1 MGGLTAGFGRLW
13 EVVFETI
20 RLGNGHLSYRGLRL
34 PWTQH
39 AFAFAALAT
48 GAFAIIALVHHVTMT
63 IRGRGTGT
71 STFGTYP

>member
-1 MGGLTAGFGRLW
+1 VGGLTAGFGRLW

-20 RLGNGHLSYRGLRL
+20 RLGNGHLSYCGLRL

-63 IRGRGTGT
+63 IRGRGT